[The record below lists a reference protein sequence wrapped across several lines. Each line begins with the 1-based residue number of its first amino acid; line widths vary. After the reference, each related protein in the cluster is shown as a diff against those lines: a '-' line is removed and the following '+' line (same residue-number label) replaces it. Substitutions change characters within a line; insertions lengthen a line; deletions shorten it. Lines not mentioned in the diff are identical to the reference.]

1 MAKRIREHRATPPR
15 REQRLLASTGRGRRN
30 HALGAAQAWLG
41 NHSSAAVE
49 TFNRLIRAPLG
60 SLMTIATVAIALAL
74 PTAMFVMLN
83 NLERLGGGWQHNA
96 GLSLFLQPAI
106 DEARAGT
113 LAETLRARP
122 GIARVDLISREQG
135 LAEFREYSGLGGVLD
150 QLTRNPLPVVLAV
163 YPTYRMPPKP
173 PPASR
178 TRSLTSSLEQLAEV
192 DFVRLDT
199 QWNARLRA
207 IVALLTNAAL
217 LLATVLALAVF
228 FVVGNTIRL
237 EIENRRTE
245 IRIMDL
251 VGATSAFIR
260 RPYLYSGA
268 WYGLLG
274 GISAWL
280 MVSTSIHLLQAPVT
294 RLAKLYHTEFQLDGL
309 GPIPTLILLGASMVL
324 GILGSWLAVGRH
336 LAAVKPG

>member
-1 MAKRIREHRATPPR
+1 M
-15 REQRLLASTGRGRRN
+15 STGTRRSGRNR
-30 HALGAAQAWLG
+30 ALNAAQAWLG
-41 NHSSAAVE
+41 NHGTAAVE
-49 TFNRLIRAPLG
+49 TLDRLIRSPLAT
-60 SLMTIATVAIALAL
+60 LMTVATVAIALAL
-74 PTAMFVMLN
+74 PATMFVMLD
-83 NLERLGGGWQHNA
+83 NLERLGGGWQRNA

-106 DEARAGT
+106 DEVRAGA

-122 GIARVDLISREQG
+122 EITRVDLISREQG
-135 LAEFREYSGLGGVLD
+135 LAEFRDYSGLGGVLD
-150 QLTRNPLPVVLAV
+150 QLSRNPLPVVLAV
-163 YPTYRMPPKP
+163 YPTPWTLSKQPR
-173 PPASR
+173 ASPI
-178 TRSLTSSLEQLAEV
+178 RSSDGSLASSLEQLAEV

-199 QWNARLRA
+199 QWTERLHA

-237 EIENRRTE
+237 EIENRRGE

-260 RPYLYSGA
+260 RPFLYSGA

-274 GISAWL
+274 GISAWI
-280 MVSTSIHLLQAPVT
+280 MVSVSIRLLQAPVT
-294 RLAKLYHTEFQLDGL
+294 RLATLYHTEFQLEGL
-309 GPIPTLILLGASMVL
+309 GQMPTLILLGASMVL